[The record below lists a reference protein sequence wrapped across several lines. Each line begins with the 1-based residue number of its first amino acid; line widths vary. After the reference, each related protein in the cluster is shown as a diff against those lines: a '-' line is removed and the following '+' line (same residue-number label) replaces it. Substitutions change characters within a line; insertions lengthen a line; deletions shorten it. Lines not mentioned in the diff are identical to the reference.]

1 MSLLVDIRKQLG
13 KFRLEVAFEAPAGEV
28 MGLLG
33 ASGCGKSMTLKCIA
47 GIETPDEGRI
57 VLDGRVLFDAKEKIN
72 LPPQRRQVGYLFQN
86 YALFPNMTV
95 EKNIAAGVH
104 ERDRAKRAEKVAQMI
119 RALYL
124 EGMEKK
130 LPRQLSGGQ
139 QQRVALARILASSPQ
154 VLLLDEPFSALDSYL
169 KWQVELELMDLLG
182 RFPGAVCFVTHS
194 RDEVYRICRSVCVLD
209 SGRSEPRQAVRDLF
223 DAPATLSAC
232 LLSGCKNIS
241 RVRPLDGG
249 RVEALDWGVTLT
261 PAHPAGPEITHIG
274 VRAHFLRPVAR
285 PGENTIPCTV
295 IRVVEDVF
303 STVVLLA
310 TPGGET
316 GFSRLRLELPKEDW
330 AALDNPKTLFLQ
342 VDPAQVLLL
351 TSGQE

>member
-1 MSLLVDIRKQLG
+1 MALLVDIRKQLG

-33 ASGCGKSMTLKCIA
+33 ASGCGKSMTLKCVA

-57 VLDGRVLFDAKEKIN
+57 VLDGRVLFDSREKIN

-104 ERDRAKRAEKVAQMI
+104 EKDKAKRAERVSGMI

-124 EGMEKK
+124 EGLEKK

-182 RFPGAVCFVTHS
+182 KFPGAVCFVTHS
-194 RDEVYRICRSVCVLD
+194 RAEVYRLCKSVCVLD
-209 SGRSEPRQAVRDLF
+209 SGRSEPRQNVHDLF

-241 RVRPLDGG
+241 RARALDDG
-249 RVEALDWGVTLT
+249 RVEAADWGVTLT
-261 PAHPAGPEITHIG
+261 AARPAGPELTHVG
-274 VRAHFLRPVAR
+274 VRSHFLHPVDQ

-295 IRVVEDVF
+295 LQVVEDVF
-303 STVVLLA
+303 STVVLLS
-310 TPGGET
+310 TPGGDT

-330 AALDNPKTLFLQ
+330 AALGSPPTLFLQ

-351 TSGQE
+351 ASGR

>member
-1 MSLLVDIRKQLG
+1 MALMVDIRKQLG

-47 GIETPDEGRI
+47 GIETPDQGRI
-57 VLDGRVLFDAKEKIN
+57 VLDDRVLFDSRESIN
-72 LPPQRRQVGYLFQN
+72 LPPQKRNVGYLFQN

-95 EKNIAAGVH
+95 EKNIAAGVR
-104 ERDRAKRAEKVAQMI
+104 EKDKAKRADRVSSMI
-119 RALYL
+119 RTLYL

-169 KWQVELELMDLLG
+169 KWQVELELMDLLS
-182 RFPGAVCFVTHS
+182 RFEGAVCFVTHS
-194 RDEVYRICRSVCVLD
+194 RDEVYRICKSVCVLD
-209 SGRSEPRQAVRDLF
+209 SGRSEPRQSVHDLF

-241 RVRPLDGG
+241 RVRPLDDG

-261 PAHPAGPEITHIG
+261 PARPAGAEITHVG
-274 VRAHFLRPVAR
+274 VRSHFLHPVKQ
-285 PGENTIPCTV
+285 PGENIIPCIV
-295 IRVVEDVF
+295 IQVVEDVF

-310 TPGGET
+310 TPGGSE
-316 GFSRLRLELPKEDW
+316 GLARLRLELPKEDW
-330 AALDNPKTLFLQ
+330 AALNNPKALFLQ
-342 VDPAQVLLL
+342 VEPSQVLLL
-351 TSGQE
+351 TASHP